1 MMAEYSNASPY
12 ASTPTAKDGTLGYF
26 SIRPVPA
33 QEDDLV
39 YTIEPQYENRPDL
52 LAFDLYG
59 NSKLW
64 WVFTQRN
71 MDIIEDPINDFT
83 AGTEIYLP
91 KSSNIK
97 RVLGI

>member
-1 MMAEYSNASPY
+1 MSDYSSSSPY
-12 ASTPTAKDGTLGYF
+12 KTTPYAQDGSLGYF

-33 QEDDLV
+33 QDDDIV
-39 YTIEPQYENRPDL
+39 YTIEAQYENRPDL
-52 LAFDLYG
+52 LAHDIYG
-59 NSKLW
+59 TSKLW

-71 MDIIEDPINDFT
+71 MDTIEDPVNDFK
-83 AGTEIYLP
+83 AGTQIYLP